1 MAENGADFTL
11 TFRRL
16 CAAAAGTEGD
26 AAVRSLFADASAYDA
41 WAVRWRERKSLRTP
55 WIRIRAAPSCRR

>member
-16 CAAAAGTEGD
+16 SDAAAGPEGD
-26 AAVRSLFADASAYDA
+26 AAVGALFAQPAAYDA
-41 WAVRWRERKSLRTP
+41 WAVRWRGASRKTP
-55 WIRIRAAPSCRR
+55 